1 MDGNRTRV
9 CLLKGGRTD
18 LCATTAYIPQYSP
31 DDEVPTPTARNHT
44 LKKGRTPSNCRSS
57 PLMTPIHYHNIRNI
71 VNTITQH
78 FLCNASECRRRHLLL
93 RNPTTLVSNH
103 KRGTV
108 RYGEPHGVWTDHGDI
123 WSGNEIG
130 RYGEVQAAV
139 WLLGGVFQFQNRA
152 GPPLMPCLS
161 I

>member
-71 VNTITQH
+71 VNPI
-78 FLCNASECRRRHLLL
+78 FLYLIATYATMHQNA
-93 RNPTTLVSNH
+93 V
-103 KRGTV
+103 
-108 RYGEPHGVWTDHGDI
+108 GDI
-123 WSGNEIG
+123 FCSVTQLPWYPIIN
-130 RYGEVQAAV
+130 AAPRNTV
-139 WLLGGVFQFQNRA
+139 SLLA
-152 GPPLMPCLS
+152 
-161 I
+161 